1 MIMQLYWKQ
10 MQIQNIEKKYTV
22 NFFLKVIVILIVT
35 AANLKK
41 NSKISLWSKYIIEF
55 NFTQTVRN
63 LQVSLKNSPKTRI

>member
-41 NSKISLWSKYIIEF
+41 NSKISL
-55 NFTQTVRN
+55 
-63 LQVSLKNSPKTRI
+63 